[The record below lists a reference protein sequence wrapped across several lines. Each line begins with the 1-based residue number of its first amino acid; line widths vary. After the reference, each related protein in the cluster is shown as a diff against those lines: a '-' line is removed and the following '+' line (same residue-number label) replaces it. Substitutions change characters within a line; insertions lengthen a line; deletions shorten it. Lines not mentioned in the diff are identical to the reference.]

1 MRQLLNGNE
10 AAALA
15 AKLARVQV
23 ISAYPITPQTVV
35 VETLAKYV
43 ADGELEAEFVKVE
56 SEHSALSVCLGASA
70 TGARAFTA
78 TSSQGLM
85 LMSEI
90 LYVVSGMR
98 LPVVMANANR
108 SLSAPLSIWNDQ
120 QDSLSVRDS
129 GWIQLYGEN
138 NQEIL
143 DLLLLA
149 FRLAESLSLPTMVC
163 YDGYILSH
171 TSESVEV
178 PSQKEVDAFL
188 PPYSPSL
195 RLDPDRPLT
204 MGPVGVPEIY
214 LEARYM
220 QHRALRGAKEGFV
233 RVAEEFGRRFGRRYG
248 ILEEYRTE
256 GAEVLLLAMGSLA
269 GTAKEAVDRC
279 RERGERVGLVRL
291 LLYRPFP
298 GEELVRAL
306 SGAKVVAVLEK
317 DISTGWMGALYTDT
331 VAAFANEARRPLFLN
346 FILGLGSRD
355 VRVEDLEEVIRTV
368 RREGEEGRVGEN
380 PRWVGVKKE
389 VLE

>member
-1 MRQLLNGNE
+1 MRLLLNGNE

-43 ADGELEAEFVKVE
+43 ADGELDAEFVKVE

-70 TGARAFTA
+70 AGARAFTA

-129 GWIQLYGEN
+129 GWIQLYCEN

-143 DLLLLA
+143 DLLLQA
-149 FRLAESLSLPTMVC
+149 FLLAERVSLPAMVC

-171 TSESVEV
+171 TAEAVEV
-178 PSQKEVDAFL
+178 PEQAEVDAFL
-188 PPYSPSL
+188 PPYSPAFK
-195 RLDPDRPLT
+195 LDPSRPLT
-204 MGPVGVPEIY
+204 MGPVGVPEVY
-214 LEARYM
+214 MEARYL
-220 QHRALRGAKEGFV
+220 QHRDMRRAKEEFV
-233 RVAEEFGRRFGRRYG
+233 RVTEEFRRRFGRKYG

-256 GAEVLLLAMGSLA
+256 DAELLLFTMGSLM
-269 GTAKEAVDRC
+269 GTVREAVDRC
-279 RERGERVGLVRL
+279 R
-291 LLYRPFP
+291 
-298 GEELVRAL
+298 
-306 SGAKVVAVLEK
+306 
-317 DISTGWMGALYTDT
+317 
-331 VAAFANEARRPLFLN
+331 
-346 FILGLGSRD
+346 
-355 VRVEDLEEVIRTV
+355 
-368 RREGEEGRVGEN
+368 
-380 PRWVGVKKE
+380 
-389 VLE
+389 

>member
-1 MRQLLNGNE
+1 MRRLLNGNE

-23 ISAYPITPQTVV
+23 VSAYPITPQTVV

-98 LPVVMANANR
+98 LPVVMANVNR

-120 QDSLSVRDS
+120 QDSLAVRDS
-129 GWIQLYGEN
+129 GWIQLYCES

-143 DLLLLA
+143 DLLLQA
-149 FRLAESLSLPTMVC
+149 FLLAERVSLPAMVC

-171 TSESVEV
+171 TAEAVEV
-178 PSQKEVDAFL
+178 PEQAEVDAFL

-204 MGPVGVPEIY
+204 MGPVGVPEVY
-214 LEARYM
+214 MEARYM
-220 QHRALRGAKEGFV
+220 QHRDTRRAREEFL

-256 GAEVLLLAMGSLA
+256 GAELLLLTMGSLA
-269 GTAKEAVDRC
+269 STAKEAVDRC
-279 RERGERVGLVRL
+279 RERGEKVGLVKL
-291 LLYRPFP
+291 TLYRPFP
-298 GEELVRAL
+298 DGEVVEAL
-306 SGAKVVAVLEK
+306 KRAKVVGVLEK

-331 VAAFANEARRPLFLN
+331 VAAFANESRRPLFQN

-355 VRVEDLEEVIRTV
+355 VRLEDLEGIIGALRKAA
-368 RREGEEGRVGEN
+368 EEGKVGEN
-380 PRWVGVKKE
+380 PRWVGLKGEMVE
-389 VLE
+389 

>member
-1 MRQLLNGNE
+1 MKLLLNGNE

-43 ADGELEAEFVKVE
+43 ADGELDAEFVKVE

-70 TGARAFTA
+70 AGARAFTA

-129 GWIQLYGEN
+129 GWIQLYCEN

-143 DLLLLA
+143 DLLLQA
-149 FRLAESLSLPTMVC
+149 FLLAERISLPAMVC

-171 TSESVEV
+171 TAEAVEV
-178 PSQKEVDAFL
+178 PEQAEVDAFL
-188 PPYSPSL
+188 PPYSPAFK
-195 RLDPDRPLT
+195 LDPSRPLT
-204 MGPVGVPEIY
+204 MGPVGVPEVY
-214 LEARYM
+214 MEARYL
-220 QHRALRGAKEGFV
+220 QHRDMRRAKEEFV
-233 RVAEEFGRRFGRRYG
+233 RVTEEFRRRFGRKYG

-256 GAEVLLLAMGSLA
+256 DAELLLFTMGSLM
-269 GTAKEAVDRC
+269 GTVREAVDRC
-279 RERGERVGLVRL
+279 REKGEKVGAVKLT
-291 LLYRPFP
+291 LYRPFP
-298 GEELVRAL
+298 EQEVVRAL
-306 SGAKVVAVLEK
+306 SRGKVVGILEK

-331 VAAFANEARRPLFLN
+331 VAAFANESKRPLFQN
-346 FILGLGSRD
+346 FIL
-355 VRVEDLEEVIRTV
+355 
-368 RREGEEGRVGEN
+368 
-380 PRWVGVKKE
+380 
-389 VLE
+389 

>member
-23 ISAYPITPQTVV
+23 VSAYPITPQTVV

-120 QDSLSVRDS
+120 QDSLAVRDS
-129 GWIQLYGEN
+129 GWIQLYCEN

-143 DLLLLA
+143 DLLLQA
-149 FRLAESLSLPTMVC
+149 FRLSELLSLPTMVC

-171 TSESVEV
+171 TSEAVEV
-178 PSQKEVDAFL
+178 PEQAEVDSFL
-188 PPYSPSL
+188 PPYSPPL
-195 RLDPDRPLT
+195 KLDPGRPLT
-204 MGPVGVPEIY
+204 LGPVGVPEVY
-214 LEARYM
+214 TEARYM
-220 QHRALRGAKEGFV
+220 QHRDMRRAKEEFV
-233 RVAEEFGRRFGRRYG
+233 RVAEEFGKRFGRRYG

-256 GAEVLLLAMGSLA
+256 GAEVLLFTMGSLA
-269 GTAKEAVDRC
+269 GTAKEVVDRC
-279 RERGERVGLVRL
+279 RERGERVGLVKL
-291 LLYRPFP
+291 TLYRPFP
-298 GEELVRAL
+298 DREVVEAL
-306 SGAKVVAVLEK
+306 AGARVVGVLEK

-331 VAAFANEARRPLFLN
+331 VAAFANEGRRPLFQD

-355 VRVEDLEEVIRTV
+355 VTAEDLEGIVRTL
-368 RREGEEGRVGEN
+368 RREAEEGRVGEN
-380 PRWVGVKKE
+380 PTWVGLKREMVE
-389 VLE
+389 